1 MMNSLEIDG
10 GWWRGKLHGRRTEV
24 QNGSV
29 GNARNIRLEIV
40 Q

>member
-10 GWWRGKLHGRRTEV
+10 VWWRGKLHGRETEV
-24 QNGSV
+24 QNGRF
-29 GNARNIRLEIV
+29 GNPRNIRLEIV